1 MEPNSKRNYK
11 RLAAAIVLL
20 LGVSALLH
28 AAPAIHRAATGKR
41 LFKTAPPPKFDQ
53 ETIETFFPD
62 ARAKL
67 GPGQP
72 GGATAAAG
80 NASSSPDA
88 GGDTEADPAGGA
100 GGFAWSKLIAGS
112 AIEDEIKAQLSPVAE
127 ATKTPSEF
135 KGGGNHKD
143 RVYFTEL
150 AMLFGVIAQYDGDV
164 RSSWKRD
171 ALALR
176 DLFKRAGVNCKVGT
190 DNSFKEAKQRSEDLA
205 QLVGGGK
212 IELPKPDPDVK
223 WSDVANRPP
232 LMTRMGKEGFD
243 PRIKAWTADKG
254 EFSKNRQALAN
265 EAQLVAVI
273 AHLIQDESYEFADD
287 EGYQRFAKELEK
299 QAVEI
304 VEAIKADSFERAQT
318 AAGQLNKACSSC
330 HADYRS

>member
-1 MEPNSKRNYK
+1 MQRGT
-11 RLAAAIVLL
+11 A
-20 LGVSALLH
+20 
-28 AAPAIHRAATGKR
+28 GKR

-53 ETIETFFPD
+53 ETIETFFTD
-62 ARAKL
+62 ARSKL

-72 GGATAAAG
+72 GGAAVAS
-80 NASSSPDA
+80 NASSTPDA
-88 GGDTEADPAGGA
+88 GGEEGGA
-100 GGFAWSKLIAGS
+100 GPADSSGGFAWSKLIS
-112 AIEDEIKAQLSPVAE
+112 ASALEDEIKAQLTPVAE

-190 DNSFKEAKQRSEDLA
+190 DNSFKEAKQRSEDLS
-205 QLVGGGK
+205 QLVSGGK
-212 IELPKPDPDVK
+212 VELPKPDPDVK
-223 WSDVANRPP
+223 WADVANRPP
-232 LMTRMGKEGFD
+232 LMERMGKEGFD

-273 AHLIQDESYEFADD
+273 ARLIQDESYEYADD
-287 EGYQRFAKELEK
+287 EGYLGFAKELER
-299 QAVEI
+299 QATEI
-304 VEAIKADSFERAQT
+304 VESIKADSFERAQT

>member
-1 MEPNSKRNYK
+1 MLCLC
-11 RLAAAIVLL
+11 LAA
-20 LGVSALLH
+20 GLH
-28 AAPAIHRAATGKR
+28 AAKPTGKR

-53 ETIETFFPD
+53 ETLDTFFPD

-72 GGATAAAG
+72 GGAAPTTSAAA
-80 NASSSPDA
+80 ASGEEVETGSA
-88 GGDTEADPAGGA
+88 VEA
-100 GGFAWSKLIAGS
+100 GGFAWSKLIAAS
-112 AIEDEIKAQLSPVAE
+112 AIEDEIKAQIAPVAE
-127 ATKTPSEF
+127 VTKTPSEF
-135 KGGGNHKD
+135 RGGGNQKA

-190 DNSFKEAKQRSEDLA
+190 ENSFKEAKQRSDDLA
-205 QLVGGGK
+205 QLIGGGK
-212 IELPKPDPDVK
+212 IELPKPDPDVT

-232 LMTRMGKEGFD
+232 LMIRMGKEGFD

-287 EGYQRFAKELEK
+287 EGYQGFAKELER

-304 VEAIKADSFERAQT
+304 VEAIKADSFERAQQ

-330 HADYRS
+330 HGDYRS